1 MKIWTSTSEE
11 GWLLPSDADSWQCTQ
26 TLELQS
32 SAAPR
37 IEDVFFNQVVAL
49 SQAGLLLL
57 ANAKKNAI
65 YAVHLEYG
73 PHPAATRMDYIA
85 EFTVTMPILS
95 FTGTSD
101 LLPHGDQIVQVY
113 CVQTQAIQQYAL
125 DLSQC
130 LPPPLENMLDRSDSS
145 VSRDVTSTVGLTNFE
160 PSGSKPTETFF
171 ASPQARQ
178 AVHEISSETVAPAI
192 RNPLTSPST
201 QVTTSQE
208 AAMLGAESGPLPLPG
223 VNGDSDIASASSP
236 PIPLSPRLSR
246 KLSGFRSPSSNFE
259 PGSQLNDFS
268 VDQNISEYSVDRQMD
283 TVHRNFSDSTVD
295 DPKREG
301 KKVPQ
306 EDNSAVLNHP
316 IKFKH
321 PTHLVTP
328 SEILRAT
335 SSSETNYTEPKGEG
349 EPNIQDA
356 VVNNDAHNV
365 EVEVKVVG
373 ETHFSQNE
381 ELASPEELHGFASDR
396 REKSF
401 YSQAADLGIEMAR
414 ESHAL
419 PLEAYIME
427 ESRQVDGARE
437 TDAVDQPSSNQE
449 EVQDSL
455 KDISGKFGDSSVPAS
470 APSQTTKGKKQKT
483 KNAQGSISSSP
494 PSSVSNS
501 TDIYHEAAVSSSVPS
516 VDSAFSQLQNMQESI
531 NQVQALSLHK
541 HVIPLTLF
549 TVINW
554 YRCMN
559 TLMQLSVMKV
569 LIFVYFLLHRI
580 GWVFDGIYILHYILH
595 STQYT

>member
-1 MKIWTSTSEE
+1 M
-11 GWLLPSDADSWQCTQ
+11 
-26 TLELQS
+26 
-32 SAAPR
+32 
-37 IEDVFFNQVVAL
+37 EDVFFNQVVAL

-73 PHPAATRMDYIA
+73 PNPAATRMDYIA

-130 LPPPLENMLDRSDSS
+130 LPPPLDNVLERSDSS
-145 VSRDVTSTVGLTNFE
+145 VSRDVTSTAGLTNFE
-160 PSGSKPTETFF
+160 PSGSKPSETLF
-171 ASPQARQ
+171 ASPQARPT
-178 AVHEISSETVAPAI
+178 VHEISSESVTPTA
-192 RNPLTSPST
+192 RNPLTSPSV
-201 QVTTSQE
+201 QVTTSHE
-208 AAMLGAESGPLPLPG
+208 VAMLTAESGPLSLPV
-223 VNGDSDIASASSP
+223 VNSDSDIASVSSP

-246 KLSGFRSPSSNFE
+246 KLSGFRSPSNNFE
-259 PGSQLNDFS
+259 PGSQLSDFGG
-268 VDQNISEYSVDRQMD
+268 DQNIAEYSVDRQMD
-283 TVHRNFSDSTVD
+283 TVHRNFSDSTMD
-295 DPKREG
+295 DPKKDV

-306 EDNSAVLNHP
+306 EDTSTVLNHP

-335 SSSETNYTEPKGEG
+335 SSSETNYTEHKGEG
-349 EPNIQDA
+349 ESNIQDA

-373 ETHFSQNE
+373 ESQFSQNE
-381 ELASPEELHGFASDR
+381 ELASPGELHGFGSDR

-427 ESRQVDGARE
+427 ESRQVDSGRE
-437 TDAVDQPSSNQE
+437 SDPVDQPLSNQE

-455 KDISGKFGDSSVPAS
+455 KDSSGKVVDSSVPAS
-470 APSQTTKGKKQKT
+470 APASQTTKGKKQKT
-483 KNAQGSISSSP
+483 KNAQGSILISP
-494 PSSVSNS
+494 SPSVSNS
-501 TDIYHEAAVSSSVPS
+501 TDSYHEPAVSSSVPS
-516 VDSAFSQLQNMQESI
+516 VDAAFTQLQTMQETI
-531 NQVQALSLHK
+531 NQVQALSLHM
-541 HVIPLTLF
+541 LL
-549 TVINW
+549 
-554 YRCMN
+554 
-559 TLMQLSVMKV
+559 L
-569 LIFVYFLLHRI
+569 LIHC
-580 GWVFDGIYILHYILH
+580 
-595 STQYT
+595 